1 MNVLVLSHMYPSEV
15 NPTAGIFVHEQ
26 VLALRAL
33 GHDVRVVAPVG
44 WAPPGTRRWPA
55 HRRVPGMVR
64 RDGVPVL
71 HPRQVLLPGASLG
84 RLAAP
89 AMLAALAGP
98 VRRIH
103 RRWPV
108 DVLHAHMVWP
118 DGWVAARLGAALGVP
133 TVATA
138 HRADVLDLPAGATA
152 GGPPSPARS
161 ARSTR
166 WSRSAGPS
174 AGPRRPWATAPT
186 GASGAE
192 RRGPGDLRPRDPAV
206 ARARLGLPGG
216 EPIVTYVGRL
226 SRRKGVDTLVEAMGI
241 LGRRPTGAPL
251 LAMVGEGALREE
263 LVARARVLGVEDRIR
278 FVGKAPHDEVPWWM
292 AAGDVFVL
300 ASLSEGL
307 PTVVC
312 EAMAAGRP
320 VVATAVDGTP
330 EIVDHGHTGLL
341 VPPGD
346 PPALAEALGRLVDT
360 PELRERMGALAH
372 ARAFTWE
379 RNARAMV
386 DIYSDLRAPGMPGRP
401 RISTPNR
408 PSVMARSWAGCAV
421 TRLRRLSEASA

>member
-1 MNVLVLSHMYPSEV
+1 
-15 NPTAGIFVHEQ
+15 
-26 VLALRAL
+26 
-33 GHDVRVVAPVG
+33 
-44 WAPPGTRRWPA
+44 
-55 HRRVPGMVR
+55 
-64 RDGVPVL
+64 
-71 HPRQVLLPGASLG
+71 
-84 RLAAP
+84 
-89 AMLAALAGP
+89 
-98 VRRIH
+98 
-103 RRWPV
+103 
-108 DVLHAHMVWP
+108 
-118 DGWVAARLGAALGVP
+118 
-133 TVATA
+133 
-138 HRADVLDLPAGATA
+138 
-152 GGPPSPARS
+152 
-161 ARSTR
+161 
-166 WSRSAGPS
+166 
-174 AGPRRPWATAPT
+174 
-186 GASGAE
+186 
-192 RRGPGDLRPRDPAV
+192 
-206 ARARLGLPGG
+206 
-216 EPIVTYVGRL
+216 
-226 SRRKGVDTLVEAMGI
+226 
-241 LGRRPTGAPL
+241 
-251 LAMVGEGALREE
+251 
-263 LVARARVLGVEDRIR
+263 
-278 FVGKAPHDEVPWWM
+278 M

-386 DIYSDLRAPGMPGRP
+386 DIYSDLRAPGVPGRP

>member
-138 HRADVLDLPAGATA
+138 HRADVLDLPARSDRWRATVAGAVGA
-152 GGPPSPARS
+152 VDQVVSV
-161 ARSTR
+161 
-166 WSRSAGPS
+166 SRAIGR
-174 AGPRRPWATAPT
+174 AAEALGRPRRPVRVVPN
-186 GASGAE
+186 GAD
-192 RRGPGDLRPRDPAV
+192 PGIFAPRDPAV

-251 LAMVGEGALREE
+251 LAMVGEGAAGGAGR
-263 LVARARVLGVEDRIR
+263 ARAGPGGRGPDPLRRQGAPRRGAVVDGGGRRLRAGEPQRGPADR
-278 FVGKAPHDEVPWWM
+278 
-292 AAGDVFVL
+292 
-300 ASLSEGL
+300 GL
-307 PTVVC
+307 RGHGR
-312 EAMAAGRP
+312 GRP

-330 EIVDHGHTGLL
+330 EIVDHGHTGRL

-346 PPALAEALGRLVDT
+346 PPALAEALGRWST
-360 PELRERMGALAH
+360 PLSFASA
-372 ARAFTWE
+372 W
-379 RNARAMV
+379 
-386 DIYSDLRAPGMPGRP
+386 APSLTPAPSPGSAMPGRWWT
-401 RISTPNR
+401 STPIC
-408 PSVMARSWAGCAV
+408 ARQACPAGPGS
-421 TRLRRLSEASA
+421 RRRTGPA